1 MTASD
6 CRTRTTERYADSRD
20 GHSTKQAAAL
30 WVGQMLVVGD
40 GWFVGRFVSH
50 LINYRAGVAF
60 QDFGTVS
67 S

>member
-6 CRTRTTERYADSRD
+6 RRTRTTKRYAGSCND
-20 GHSTKQAAAL
+20 HSTKEAAAL